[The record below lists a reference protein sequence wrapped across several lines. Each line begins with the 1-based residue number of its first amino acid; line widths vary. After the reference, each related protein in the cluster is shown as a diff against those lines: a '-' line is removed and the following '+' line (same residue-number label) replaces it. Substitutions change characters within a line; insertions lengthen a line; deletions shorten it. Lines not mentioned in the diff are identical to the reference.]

1 LSLSTRLILKTF
13 IANVTTQ
20 VIERHIVKCLKKI
33 FSPVVVNGL
42 SNSEAEAEAETVAI
56 EPISAKRKRDFLED
70 RIIKLEDGHRILRNV
85 IRAAA

>member
-20 VIERHIVKCLKKI
+20 VIERHIVKGLNKI

-42 SNSEAEAEAETVAI
+42 SNSEAEAVVM
-56 EPISAKRKRDFLED
+56 EPVSAKSQRDFLED
-70 RIIKLEDGHRILRNV
+70 RIGKLEDGHRILQDV
-85 IRAAA
+85 IRTTA